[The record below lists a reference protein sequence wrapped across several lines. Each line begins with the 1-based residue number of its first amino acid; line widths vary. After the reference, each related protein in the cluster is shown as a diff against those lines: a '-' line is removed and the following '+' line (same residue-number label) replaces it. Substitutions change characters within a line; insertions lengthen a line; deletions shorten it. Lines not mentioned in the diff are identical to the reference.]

1 MHTDQSPC
9 EVWRSSITLTHP
21 QPCWAEVCE
30 WHGCVLLPLRSAVGP
45 SGYSAHVREPSK
57 GASKGAKQVKP
68 KQVMP
73 KPKLVRRWGSTPQL
87 FGVVETIRSFGVETF
102 R

>member
-1 MHTDQSPC
+1 MVDPNGYSALVEPGN
-9 EVWRSSITLTHP
+9 
-21 QPCWAEVCE
+21 
-30 WHGCVLLPLRSAVGP
+30 GCFTCDTSTVDP
-45 SGYSAHVREPSK
+45 SGYSAHVRESSK
-57 GASKGAKQVKP
+57 GSSEGAKQVKP